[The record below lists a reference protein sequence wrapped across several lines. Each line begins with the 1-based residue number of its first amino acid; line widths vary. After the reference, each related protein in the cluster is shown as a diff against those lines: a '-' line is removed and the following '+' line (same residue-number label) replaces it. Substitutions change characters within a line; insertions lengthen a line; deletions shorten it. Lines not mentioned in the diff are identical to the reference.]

1 MAENEAKKEKEQEK
15 KNKEQEFIVETP
27 LEIEEHIIGSDK
39 IIKYER
45 GKFLG

>member
-1 MAENEAKKEKEQEK
+1 MAENEEKKNKEKDQEK

-45 GKFLG
+45 G